1 MFDGG
6 FKGEHNEPSDVT
18 PEDVN
23 LRAGGDVEE
32 PQEIEDM
39 AKLSLD
45 IKELEAS
52 INKAETLQGK
62 FKDDPTQKA
71 AYDLIQD
78 DYLEDK
84 REELIVKK
92 KKLEE
97 LEKKNGF
104 QVLEEV

>member
-1 MFDGG
+1 MDEGKFKKAFD
-6 FKGEHNEPSDVT
+6 ERELAQEVEPF
-18 PEDVN
+18 EAEN
-23 LRAGGDVEE
+23 IIEE

-52 INKAETLQGK
+52 IKKAEYLQGK
-62 FKDDPTQKA
+62 FGNDPTKKA

-78 DYLEDK
+78 DYLKDK
-84 REELIVKK
+84 QVELAAKK

-104 QVLEEV
+104 QVVEDA

>member
-1 MFDGG
+1 MNEGKFKKAFDERDLAQEVGP
-6 FKGEHNEPSDVT
+6 FEAENII
-18 PEDVN
+18 
-23 LRAGGDVEE
+23 EE

-45 IKELEAS
+45 IKELEVS
-52 INKAETLQGK
+52 IKKAEGLQEK

-78 DYLEDK
+78 EYLENK

-97 LEKKNGF
+97 LERKNGF